1 LRSLHYFGRGL
12 VPFRAE
18 EEVTIMQCR
27 RWARQFYAA
36 PGGRLTR
43 INVTRPAGTQQ
54 ASRLDGEHLSAQV
67 TDWVE
72 ARI

>member
-1 LRSLHYFGRGL
+1 
-12 VPFRAE
+12 
-18 EEVTIMQCR
+18 MQYR

-36 PGGRLTR
+36 PGGRPTR

-54 ASRLDGEHLSAQV
+54 ASRLDGEHISAQV